1 MTDKIKIANKSVGLK
16 QYLLLLAIMFIL
28 FFLNGYQRTLFFRPG
43 SIHQWRQADCLS
55 ITKNYFEENLNF
67 FKPKIHYQGVKDGK
81 AVSEF
86 PILNYSVAL
95 LWTIFGEHE
104 FIYRLLEYLIF
115 ICAVVITFGISYRYF
130 QSYLL
135 SYFLAG
141 LLLTSPLIVYY
152 SLNFIADVP
161 AFSIGLISFFTFYHF
176 YQAKKQVYFY
186 LSLLMATLAVLMKA
200 SALTSLAV
208 IFVFTLIDVLNLNSY
223 FKTEKLFQKK
233 LTPLLLLG
241 GSLIVVSV
249 WYTYALYYNDYM
261 KNEVFLLTVLP
272 IWELNSEELMHATKM
287 LFNNY
292 LLPWFLNKSM
302 FTVFVFI
309 CVFVCYHFKLL
320 SSFFKIS
327 FILSG
332 IYFIMYFVFFYQVFN
347 LHDYYLINLMIFPV
361 ITTLSAAQLI
371 INEEVIRFNLNLTR
385 FLIIV
390 LLLGSSINSAA
401 MYRLRTINKDNLVS
415 WYPFISEDEINLS
428 NYLFWE
434 YGNAI
439 QRIENITPDLRKHNI
454 KRDDIVLSI
463 PDPSF
468 NISLYFMD
476 QKGFTITRDHLI
488 NDSLVTDLFL
498 NKNIKYVVLSDTSLK
513 NERAFIRLSQHLQPY
528 FTEGDVKVYKF
539 LKTH

>member
-16 QYLLLLAIMFIL
+16 QYLLLLAIIFIL
-28 FFLNGYQRTLFFRPG
+28 FFLNGYHRSLFFRPG

-55 ITKNYFEENLNF
+55 ITKNYFEENLSF
-67 FKPKIHYQGVKDGK
+67 FKPKIHYQGVKEGK

-95 LWTIFGEHE
+95 LWNIFGEHE

-161 AFSIGLISFFTFYHF
+161 AFSIGLIGFFTFYNF
-176 YQAKKQVYFY
+176 YQTKKQVHFY

-223 FKTEKLFQKK
+223 FKTEKLFHKK
-233 LTPLLLLG
+233 LTPLLLLA
-241 GSLIVVSV
+241 GSLVVVSA
-249 WYTYALYYNDYM
+249 WYAYALYYNDYM

-302 FTVFVFI
+302 FTMFVFI
-309 CVFVCYHFKLL
+309 CVFVCYYFKLL

-401 MYRLRTINKDNLVS
+401 MYRLRTINKDHFVS

-439 QRIENITPDLRKHNI
+439 QRIENITPDLRMHNI

-476 QKGFTITRDHLI
+476 QKGYTITRDHLI

-513 NERAFIRLSQHLQPY
+513 NERAFIRLSQHLEPY
-528 FTEGDVKVYKF
+528 FTKGDVKVYKF
-539 LKTH
+539 LKAH